1 MSRIPHI
8 HFKESSLPDVGFE
21 IIELEALYS
30 RYEANCL
37 PIANIP
43 HRVSFHNLLFITA
56 GMGEHFV
63 DFHQFPV
70 SCGSV
75 VFINKGQVHKLDV
88 TNKPSGKLIIF
99 TEQYL
104 QKVTLALGGR
114 VLPPTHF
121 MSTALPSFKL
131 EISTQEQLSKLVPV
145 IEAEYQSKEI
155 NVRYLQALFSAFLI
169 KISEA
174 RPDIYHADMTKY
186 QIDLFNHF
194 IVVLEENYTKT
205 RDAHCYANQLGTTY
219 KTLNKICK
227 LTTNKTAKQLIDA
240 HTILEAKRR
249 LIVEKIQIQQLSD
262 SLGFDEASNFVKY
275 FKKHT
280 LLTPNQFRKN
290 T

>member
-1 MSRIPHI
+1 MPQIPNI

-21 IIELEALYS
+21 IIELEQLYNK
-30 RYEANCL
+30 YEANNL
-37 PIANIP
+37 PIVNIP
-43 HRVSFHNLLFITA
+43 HRVSFHNLLFITS
-56 GMGEHFV
+56 GVGEHFV

-70 SCGSV
+70 ACGSV

-88 TNKPSGKLIIF
+88 KNKPSGKLIVF
-99 TEQYL
+99 TEKYL
-104 QKVTLALGGR
+104 QKVASTVG
-114 VLPPTHF
+114 VQILPPTHF
-121 MSTALPSFKL
+121 MSLALPSFKL
-131 EISTQEQLSKLVPV
+131 EKNTEEQLSSLIPL
-145 IEAEYQSKEI
+145 IETEYQSKST
-155 NVRYLQALFSAFLI
+155 NVRYLQALFAAFLI

-174 RPDIYHADMTKY
+174 RPDIYHADMTQY
-186 QIDLFNHF
+186 HIALFNRF

-205 RDAHCYANQLGTTY
+205 RDAQYYAKQLGTTY

-262 SLGFDEASNFVKY
+262 MLGFDETSNFVKY

-280 LLTPNQFRKN
+280 LLTPNQFRKSH
-290 T
+290 